1 VETKLDWCK
10 LDSNDII
17 KKLSTSTGGLSSKEA
32 VSRIEKYGYNEI
44 KFKKRGPIV
53 RFLKQFNNP
62 LLIVLI
68 VAALACFF
76 LWAFMGEEDIIM
88 DMWVIVGVVLATAI
102 IGFIQ
107 EGKAEASIDALKDM
121 LVDKCKVI
129 REGENKVIPSR
140 ELVPGDVVIIES
152 GDKIPADLRI
162 LSSKNLSLDESML
175 TGESMP
181 VNKGTEDDP
190 RNRESEG
197 KFCMAYGGTFVTS
210 GRGKGIVYATAE
222 ETEIGKIAKLM
233 KSSGQTTPPIL
244 KKISAFVKL
253 LIITIVSFGVLMFG
267 LGLLEGY
274 EIVYMFLAMIGMI
287 VALIPEGLAG
297 AIIAAFAVGSTV
309 MARKNAIVRN
319 LPAAETLGSVTVICS
334 DKTGTL
340 TKNEM
345 TAVRI
350 FSGKKIYVIEGVGY
364 EPVGQILEK
373 NGSIKAK
380 LTPELI
386 HTLRTGFLCNNSGI
400 SKEKDRYIAKGSHT
414 EAALIVSAKKAG
426 IDEKLLKLDEI
437 PFESKQQYMA
447 TLHEDGEENIIY
459 VKGSPERILKSC
471 KDQLIDGKRMP
482 LDKEFI
488 MKNVED
494 MAKDALR
501 VLAMAYKKVP
511 KDKLSLDQ
519 SDISDLTFVGAQGMI
534 DPPRKE
540 AIDAIEK
547 CKTAGIRPIM
557 ITGDHALTAKAVA
570 KQLKIGDGKDGVL
583 TGKEIS
589 EMTDDRLYEVVNDY
603 SVYARVEPEH
613 KYRIT
618 KELQRRGHIVAMTGD
633 GVNDAPA
640 LKAADIGV
648 SMGVGGT
655 EVSKEAS
662 DIILADDNFATI
674 VDAVEEGRH
683 VYDNIWKVI
692 LYIMPTNGGQGLAM
706 AGALFLAPLIPIFSH
721 RLPIEPVQILW
732 VNLIIAIACAIP
744 LIWEPAEKGLLQR
757 PPRDP
762 NEKLF
767 NKFFIKR
774 VGIVSIIEMTMI
786 FLMYLLFFKTV
797 NYSLDFMPQA
807 QTIAFTTIIMIE
819 VGYLFTAR
827 SLKGT
832 AFKINPILRN
842 KWLILGALTTL
853 VLQIVLV
860 YSEPLFGTSPFRTAP
875 FPPIWWIPLILVAT
889 TSFFVIEI
897 EKLIARRLEIKKTTI
912 K

>member
-1 VETKLDWCK
+1 MEAKVVWCK
-10 LDSNDII
+10 MNTEDIL
-17 KKLSTSTGGLSSKEA
+17 KKLETSTEGLSSKDA
-32 VSRIEKYGYNEI
+32 SSRLEIYGYNEI
-44 KFKKRGPIV
+44 KFKKKGPVV

-62 LLIVLI
+62 LLIVLM

-76 LWAFMGEEDIIM
+76 LWAFMGEEEVIM
-88 DMWVIVGVVLATAI
+88 DMWVIVGVVLATAV

-129 REGENKVIPSR
+129 RDGETKVVPTR

-152 GDKIPADLRI
+152 GDKVPADLRI
-162 LSSKNLSLDESML
+162 LSSKSMFLDESML

-181 VNKGTEDDP
+181 VKKGSEDDP
-190 RNRESEG
+190 NKDEEG
-197 KFCMAYGGTFVTS
+197 KFCTAYGGTFVTN
-210 GRGKGIVYATAE
+210 GRGKGIVYATGE

-233 KSSGQTTPPIL
+233 KSSVQTPPPIL
-244 KKISAFVKL
+244 KKISAFVRL
-253 LIITIVSFGVLMFG
+253 LIICIITFGILMFG
-267 LGLLEGY
+267 LGILEGY
-274 EIVYMFLAMIGMI
+274 DTVYMFLAMIGMI

-297 AIIAAFAVGSTV
+297 AIIAAFAVGATA
-309 MARKNAIVRN
+309 MARKNAIVRS

-345 TAVRI
+345 TAVKI
-350 FSGKKIYVIEGVGY
+350 FSGNKLYIVEGVGY
-364 EPVGQILEK
+364 EPEGQILESDG
-373 NGSIKAK
+373 NTKAK
-380 LTPELI
+380 LSPELI
-386 HTLRTGFLCNNSGI
+386 QTLRTGFLCNNAGI
-400 SKEKDRYIAKGSHT
+400 VMDKGRYIAKGSHT
-414 EAALIVSAKKAG
+414 EAALIVSATKAG
-426 IDEKLLKLDEI
+426 VDEKLLKLDEI
-437 PFESKQQYMA
+437 PFEPKNQYMA
-447 TLHEDGEENIIY
+447 TLHEDGENNIIY

-471 KDQLIDGKRMP
+471 KNQLIDGKTVP
-482 LDKEFI
+482 LDKDFI
-488 MKNVED
+488 MKNVEG

-511 KDKLSLDQ
+511 KDKLSINEK
-519 SDISDLTFVGAQGMI
+519 DISDLTFVGAQGMM

-570 KQLKIGDGKDGVL
+570 RQLKIGDGENQVL

-589 EMTDDRLYEVVNDY
+589 EMSDDELYKVVNDI

-618 KELQRRGHIVAMTGD
+618 RQLQKKGHIVAMTGD

-648 SMGVGGT
+648 AMGKGGT
-655 EVSKEAS
+655 EVSKEAA
-662 DIILADDNFATI
+662 DIILTDDNFATI

-692 LYIMPTNGGQGLAM
+692 LYIMPTNGGQGLTM
-706 AGALFLAPLIPIFSH
+706 ASALFLAPLIPIFSY
-721 RLPIEPVQILW
+721 RFPIEPVQILW
-732 VNLIIAIACAIP
+732 VNLIIAISCAIP

-767 NKFFIKR
+767 NKFFIRR
-774 VGIVSIIEMTMI
+774 VGIVSLIEVIMI
-786 FLMYLLFFKTV
+786 LSMFLLFFKTV
-797 NYSLDFMPQA
+797 DFALEFMPQA

-827 SLKGT
+827 SLKDT
-832 AFKINPILRN
+832 AFKINPFRN

-853 VLQIVLV
+853 ALQVILV
-860 YSEPLFGTSPFRTAP
+860 YSEALFGVSPFRTAP
-875 FPPIWWIPLILVAT
+875 FPSIWWIPLILVAT

-897 EKLIARRLEIKKTTI
+897 EKFIVRRLEIKKSAI
-912 K
+912 

>member
-1 VETKLDWCK
+1 METKLDWCK
-10 LDSNDII
+10 LTSNDIL
-17 KKLSTSTGGLSSKEA
+17 KKLGTSTGGLSSKEA
-32 VSRIEKYGYNEI
+32 VSRLEKYGYNEI
-44 KFKKRGPIV
+44 KFKKRGPLI
-53 RFLKQFNNP
+53 RFLMQFNNP

-76 LWAFMGEEDIIM
+76 LWAFMGEEEIIM
-88 DMWVIVGVVLATAI
+88 DMWVIIGVVIATAV

-129 REGENKVIPSR
+129 RDGETKVIPAK

-152 GDKIPADLRI
+152 GDKVPADLRI
-162 LSSKNLSLDESML
+162 LSSKSLHLDESML

-181 VNKGTEDDP
+181 VNKGPEDDP
-190 RNRESEG
+190 NNKNNEE
-197 KFCMAYGGTFVTS
+197 KYCTVYGGTFVTS

-222 ETEIGKIAKLM
+222 ETEIGNIAKLM

-253 LIITIVSFGVLMFG
+253 LIISIISFGVLMFG
-267 LGLLEGY
+267 LGILEGY

-309 MARKNAIVRN
+309 MARKKAIVRN

-345 TAVRI
+345 TAVKI
-350 FSGKKIYVIEGVGY
+350 FSGKKMYFVEGVGY

-373 NGSIKAK
+373 DGNTKAK

-386 HTLRTGFLCNNSGI
+386 QTLRTGFLCNNAGI
-400 SKEKDRYIAKGSHT
+400 AIEKERYVAKGSHT
-414 EAALIVSAKKAG
+414 EAALIVSATKAG
-426 IDEKLLKLDEI
+426 VDEKLLKLDEI
-437 PFESKQQYMA
+437 PFEPKHQYMA

-471 KDQLIDGKRMP
+471 KYQFVDGKKLP
-482 LDKEFI
+482 LDKEII

-511 KDKLSLDQ
+511 KDKLSLDEG
-519 SDISDLTFVGAQGMI
+519 DISDLTFVGAQGMI

-547 CKTAGIRPIM
+547 CKTAGIRSIM

-570 KQLKIGDGKDGVL
+570 KQLKIGDGEDKVL
-583 TGKEIS
+583 TGKELS
-589 EMTDDRLYEVVNDY
+589 EMTDDQLYEVVNEV

-618 KELQRRGHIVAMTGD
+618 KQLQRKGHIVAMTGD

-648 SMGVGGT
+648 AMGVGGT
-655 EVSKEAS
+655 EVSKEAA
-662 DIILADDNFATI
+662 DIILTDDNFATI

-706 AGALFLAPLIPIFSH
+706 AGALFLAPFIPLFSH
-721 RLPIEPVQILW
+721 RFPIEPVQILW

-767 NKFFIKR
+767 NKFFIGR
-774 VGIVSIIEMTMI
+774 VGLVSIIEVTMI
-786 FLMYLLFFKTV
+786 LSMFLLFFKSV
-797 NYSLDFMPQA
+797 GNSLEFMPQA

-827 SLKGT
+827 SLRGT
-832 AFKINPILRN
+832 AFKINPFRN
-842 KWLILGALTTL
+842 KWLILGVVATLALQ
-853 VLQIVLV
+853 VILV

-875 FPPIWWIPLILVAT
+875 FPAIWWIPLCLVAT
-889 TSFFVIEI
+889 TSFFIIEI
-897 EKLIARRLEIKKTTI
+897 EKFIRRRLEIKKTTI
-912 K
+912 

>member
-1 VETKLDWCK
+1 METKLDWCELNTKETIKK
-10 LDSNDII
+10 LDS
-17 KKLSTSTGGLSSKEA
+17 STGGLSSKEA
-32 VSRIEKYGYNEI
+32 FSRLEKYGYNEI
-44 KFKKRGPIV
+44 KFKKKSPLV
-53 RFLKQFNNP
+53 RFLMQFNNP

-68 VAALACFF
+68 VAAFACFF

-88 DMWVIVGVVLATAI
+88 DMWVIIGVVLATAI

-129 REGENKVIPSR
+129 RDGETKVIPAR

-152 GDKIPADLRI
+152 GDKVPADLRI
-162 LSSKNLSLDESML
+162 TSSKSLHLDESML

-181 VNKGTEDDP
+181 VNKGAEDDP
-190 RNRESEG
+190 NKKDDER

-210 GRGKGIVYATAE
+210 GRGHGIAYATAE
-222 ETEIGKIAKLM
+222 DTEIGKIAKLM

-253 LIITIVSFGVLMFG
+253 LIITIVSFGVLVFG
-267 LGLLEGY
+267 LGVIEGY

-297 AIIAAFAVGSTV
+297 AIIAAFAVGSTA
-309 MARKNAIVRN
+309 MARRNAIVRN

-350 FSGKKIYVIEGVGY
+350 FSGNKFYFVEGVGY
-364 EPVGQILEK
+364 EPIGQILEK
-373 NGSIKAK
+373 DKNTKAK

-386 HTLRTGFLCNNSGI
+386 QTLRAGFLCNNAGI
-400 SKEKDRYIAKGSHT
+400 AIEKDRYVAKGSHT
-414 EAALIVSAKKAG
+414 EAALIVSATKAG
-426 IDEKLLKLDEI
+426 VDEKLLKLDEI
-437 PFESKQQYMA
+437 PFDPKQQYMA
-447 TLHEDGEENIIY
+447 TLHEEGDTNLIY

-471 KDQLIDGKRMP
+471 KDQLVDGKKIP
-482 LDKEFI
+482 LDKDLI
-488 MKNVED
+488 MRNVES

-511 KDKLSLDQ
+511 TDKLSLEEI
-519 SDISDLTFVGAQGMI
+519 DISDLTFVGAQGMI

-547 CKTAGIRPIM
+547 CKTAGIRPVM
-557 ITGDHALTAKAVA
+557 ITGDHAFTAKAVA
-570 KQLKIGDGKDGVL
+570 KQLKIGDGEDSVL

-589 EMTDDRLYEVVNDY
+589 DMTDEELYKVVNDV

-618 KELQRRGHIVAMTGD
+618 KQLQERGHIVAMTGD

-648 SMGVGGT
+648 AMGKGGT

-662 DIILADDNFATI
+662 DIILTDDNFATI

-706 AGALFLAPLIPIFSH
+706 AGALFLAPLVPLFSH

-744 LIWEPAEKGLLQR
+744 LIWEPAGKDLLNR

-767 NKFFIKR
+767 NKFFIRR
-774 VGIVSIIEMTMI
+774 VGIVSIIEVAMI
-786 FLMYLLFFKTV
+786 FSMYLLFFDSV
-797 NYSLDFMPQA
+797 GNSLEYMPQA

-832 AFKINPILRN
+832 AFKINPFRN
-842 KWLILGALTTL
+842 KWLIIGAMTTL
-853 VLQIVLV
+853 VLQVILV

-875 FPPIWWIPLILVAT
+875 FPAIWWIPLTLVAT

-897 EKLIARRLEIKKTTI
+897 EKFIARRLEIKKTAI
-912 K
+912 

>member
-1 VETKLDWCK
+1 METKLDWCK
-10 LDSNDII
+10 LDNNDIL

-32 VSRIEKYGYNEI
+32 VSRLEEYGYNEI
-44 KFKKRGPIV
+44 KFKKRGPLV

-76 LWAFMGEEDIIM
+76 LWAFMGEEDVIM

-121 LVDKCKVI
+121 LVDKCRVI
-129 REGENKVIPSR
+129 RDGENKIIPAR
-140 ELVPGDVVIIES
+140 ELVPGDIVIIES

-162 LSSKNLSLDESML
+162 ISSKNLSLDESML

-190 RNRESEG
+190 RNKESEG

-210 GRGKGIVYATAE
+210 GRGKGIAYATAE

-350 FSGKKIYVIEGVGY
+350 FSGNKIYVVEGVGY

-373 NGSIKAK
+373 GGNTKAK

-386 HTLRTGFLCNNSGI
+386 QTLRTGFLCNNSGI

-414 EAALIVSAKKAG
+414 EAALIVSATKG
-426 IDEKLLKLDEI
+426 GVDEKLLKLDEI
-437 PFESKQQYMA
+437 PFEPKQQYMA

-471 KDQLIDGKRMP
+471 KDQLLDGKRMP

-488 MKNVED
+488 MQNIED

-519 SDISDLTFVGAQGMI
+519 LDVSDLTFVGAQGMI

-557 ITGDHALTAKAVA
+557 ITGDHALTAKAVS
-570 KQLKIGDGKDGVL
+570 KQLKIGDGEDGVL

-589 EMTDDRLYEVVNDY
+589 EMTDDQLYEVVNDY

-774 VGIVSIIEMTMI
+774 VGVVSIIEMTMI

-797 NYSLDFMPQA
+797 NYSLDFMSQA

-832 AFKINPILRN
+832 AFKINPFRN
-842 KWLILGALTTL
+842 KWLILGAVITL
-853 VLQIVLV
+853 ALQVILV

-875 FPPIWWIPLILVAT
+875 FPAIWWIPLILVAT
-889 TSFFVIEI
+889 TSFFVIEL
-897 EKLIARRLEIKKTTI
+897 EKFVSRRREIKKTVI
-912 K
+912 

>member
-1 VETKLDWCK
+1 LETKIDWCK
-10 LDSNDII
+10 LSTQGILD
-17 KKLSTSTGGLSSKEA
+17 KLGVSSSGLSSKEA
-32 VSRIEKYGYNEI
+32 TSRLEKYGYNEI

-53 RFLKQFNNP
+53 RFLMQFNNP
-62 LLIVLI
+62 LLIVLM
-68 VAALACFF
+68 VAALACLF
-76 LWAFMGEEDIIM
+76 LWAFMGEEDVIM

-107 EGKAEASIDALKDM
+107 EGKAESSIDALKDM
-121 LVDKCKVI
+121 LVEKCKVI
-129 REGENKVIPSR
+129 RDGDTKVIPAR
-140 ELVPGDVVIIES
+140 DLVPGDVVIMES

-162 LSSKNLSLDESML
+162 ISSKNLSLDESML
-175 TGESMP
+175 TGESIP
-181 VNKGTEDDP
+181 VNKSVEDDP
-190 RNRESEG
+190 THKDDEG
-197 KFCMAYGGTFVTS
+197 KYCMAYGGTFVTS

-244 KKISAFVKL
+244 KKISAFVRI
-253 LIITIVSFGVLMFG
+253 LIISIISFGVLMFG
-267 LGLLEGY
+267 LGILEGY
-274 EIVYMFLAMIGMI
+274 DIVYMFLAMIGMI

-309 MARKNAIVRN
+309 MARKNAIVRS

-345 TAVRI
+345 TAISI
-350 FSGKKIYVIEGVGY
+350 FSGNKVYSVDGVGY
-364 EPVGQILEK
+364 EPSGQILDI
-373 NGSIKAK
+373 NSNTKAK

-386 HTLRTGFLCNNSGI
+386 QTLRTGFLCNNSGI
-400 SKEKDRYIAKGSHT
+400 LKEKDRFIAKGSHT
-414 EAALIVSAKKAG
+414 EAALIVSATKAG
-426 IDEKLLKLDEI
+426 VDEKLLKLDEI
-437 PFESKQQYMA
+437 PFEPKQQYMA
-447 TLHEDGEENIIY
+447 TLHEEGDDNIIY

-471 KDQLIDGKRMP
+471 NQQLVNGKKVPIDRE
-482 LDKEFI
+482 LI

-511 KDKLSLDQ
+511 KDKIYLDPQ
-519 SDISDLTFVGAQGMI
+519 DISDLIFVGIQGMI

-570 KQLKIGDGKDGVL
+570 KQLNIITGKDGVL

-589 EMTDDRLYEVVNDY
+589 EMTDDELYNVVNDI

-618 KELQRRGHIVAMTGD
+618 KQLQRRGNIVAMTGD

-640 LKAADIGV
+640 LKVADIGV

-662 DIILADDNFATI
+662 DIILTDDNFATI
-674 VDAVEEGRH
+674 VDAVQEGRH

-706 AGALFLAPLIPIFSH
+706 AGALFLAPFIPLFNQ

-744 LIWEPAEKGLLQR
+744 LIWEPAEKGLLNR

-767 NKFFIKR
+767 NKFFIRR
-774 VGIVSIIEMTMI
+774 VGIVSLVEMIMI
-786 FLMYLLFFKTV
+786 FSMFLLFFKSV
-797 NYSLDFMPQA
+797 NNSLEFMPEA

-827 SLKGT
+827 SLKET
-832 AFKINPILRN
+832 AFKINPFRN

-853 VLQIVLV
+853 VLQVILV

-875 FPPIWWIPLILVAT
+875 FPTIWWIPLILVAT
-889 TSFFVIEI
+889 TSFIVIEI